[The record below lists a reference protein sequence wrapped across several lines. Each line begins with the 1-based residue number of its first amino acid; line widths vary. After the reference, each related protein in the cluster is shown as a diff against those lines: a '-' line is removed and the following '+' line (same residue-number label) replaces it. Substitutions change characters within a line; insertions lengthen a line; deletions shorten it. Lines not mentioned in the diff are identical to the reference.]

1 MHFYQILKKII
12 RTGVGKARFLMAA
25 IGLGI
30 AMLLILVALQVH
42 HNFSELLYGERNQ
55 NERADFL
62 VINKR
67 ITNEMMGNSA
77 LSTFKPEEIEAFKQ
91 QPFVDG
97 FGVITAGQ
105 YNVKMVADQLGFS
118 TELFFEAV
126 PDSFIDVQTDQWK
139 WQQGQEVVPVI
150 VPSDFLDMFN
160 FGFAMG
166 NNIPQFSEETI
177 SSLTP
182 GIVIS
187 QGMRSS
193 QFAGRIVGF
202 SDRISTVLV
211 PMSFMEWA
219 NGAYGTGEEKPPS
232 RVIIK
237 TKDPSNPVLTDYLE
251 QHGYS
256 TNKEKTR
263 FSKVRVIVQTI
274 VSVVGFFGIV
284 LLMFALLVFSMF
296 IQLVIASCKRE
307 IRLLITLGAAPGQL
321 QRYLLKQFVPL
332 YIIIGLL
339 ALVMVTGLQW
349 WASGLLARH
358 QMFVPALPGII
369 TFIAAAAILVLV
381 YLVNLFAVR
390 KHIAGMASS

>member
-12 RTGVGKARFLMAA
+12 RTGVGKGRFLMAA
-25 IGLGI
+25 VGLGI

-42 HNFSELLYGERNQ
+42 HNFNELLYGERNQ

-62 VINKR
+62 VINKT
-67 ITNEMMGNSA
+67 ITNEMMGNNA
-77 LSTFKPEEIEAFKQ
+77 LSTFTPAEIDDFKK
-91 QPFVDG
+91 QPFVDD
-97 FGVITAGQ
+97 FGVITAGA
-105 YNVKMVADQLGFS
+105 YNVKMVANQLGFS

-126 PDSFIDVQTDQWK
+126 PDSFIDVKTDQWK
-139 WQQGQEVVPVI
+139 WQQGQQEVPVI

-166 NNIPQFSEETI
+166 NNIPQFSEETV
-177 SSLTP
+177 SSLSP

-193 QFAGRIVGF
+193 QFNGRIVGF

-211 PMSFMEWA
+211 PLSFMEWA
-219 NGAYGTGEEKPPS
+219 NSVYGEGQAKPPS

-237 TKDPSNPVLTDYLE
+237 TKDPSNPVLTDYLD

-256 TNKEKTR
+256 TNKEKTKY
-263 FSKVRVIVQTI
+263 SKVRVIVQTI

-296 IQLVIASCKRE
+296 IQLVIASCKKE
-307 IRLLITLGAAPGQL
+307 IRLLITLGAAPRQL

-332 YIIIGLL
+332 YIVIGLL
-339 ALVMVTGLQW
+339 ALVLVAGLQW
-349 WASGLLARH
+349 WAAGLLAKH
-358 QMFVPALPGII
+358 QMFVPSLPGVI
-369 TFIAAAAILVLV
+369 TFAAAVTILVLV
-381 YLVNLFAVR
+381 YLVNLFAVK
-390 KHIAGMASS
+390 KHIAGM

>member
-12 RTGVGKARFLMAA
+12 RTGVGKGRFLMAA
-25 IGLGI
+25 VGLGI
-30 AMLLILVALQVH
+30 AMLLILLALQVH
-42 HNFSELLYGERNQ
+42 HNFNELLYGERNQ

-62 VINKR
+62 VINKT
-67 ITNEMMGNSA
+67 ITNEMMGNNA
-77 LSTFKPEEIEAFKQ
+77 LSTFTPAEIDDFKK
-91 QPFVDG
+91 QPFVDD
-97 FGVITAGQ
+97 FGVITAGA

-126 PDSFIDVQTDQWK
+126 PDSFIDVKTDQWK
-139 WQQGQEVVPVI
+139 WQQGQQEVPVI

-166 NNIPQFSEETI
+166 NNIPQFSEETV

-193 QFAGRIVGF
+193 QFNGRIVGF

-211 PMSFMEWA
+211 PLSFMEWA
-219 NGAYGTGEEKPPS
+219 NSVYGDGQTKPPS

-237 TKDPSNPVLTDYLE
+237 TKDPSNPVLTDYLD

-256 TNKEKTR
+256 TNKEKTKY
-263 FSKVRVIVQTI
+263 SKVRVIVQTI
-274 VSVVGFFGIV
+274 VSVVGFFGII

-296 IQLVIASCKRE
+296 IQLVIASCKKE
-307 IRLLITLGAAPGQL
+307 IRLLITLGAAPRQL

-332 YIIIGLL
+332 YVVIGLL
-339 ALVMVTGLQW
+339 ALVLVAGLQW
-349 WASGLLARH
+349 WAAGLLAKH
-358 QMFVPALPGII
+358 QMFVPSLPGVI
-369 TFIAAAAILVLV
+369 TFAAAVAILVLV
-381 YLVNLFAVR
+381 YLVNLFAVK
-390 KHIAGMASS
+390 KHIAGM

>member
-12 RTGVGKARFLMAA
+12 RTGVGKGRFLMAA
-25 IGLGI
+25 VGLGI

-42 HNFSELLYGERNQ
+42 RNFTELLYGERNQ

-62 VINKR
+62 VINKT
-67 ITNEMMGNSA
+67 ITNEMMGNKA
-77 LSTFKPEEIEAFKQ
+77 LSTFTPAEIEEFKK

-97 FGVITAGQ
+97 FGVITAGE

-126 PDSFIDVQTDQWK
+126 PDSFVDVKTDQWK
-139 WQQGQEVVPVI
+139 WEQGQQEVPVI
-150 VPSDFLDMFN
+150 APSDFLDMFN

-193 QFAGRIVGF
+193 QFGGRIVGF

-219 NGAYGTGEEKPPS
+219 NNVYGSGQPKPPS

-251 QHGYS
+251 KNGYS
-256 TNKEKTR
+256 TNKEKTKY
-263 FSKVRVIVQTI
+263 SKVRVIVQTI
-274 VSVVGFFGIV
+274 VSVVGFFGII

-296 IQLVIASCKRE
+296 IQLVIASCKKE
-307 IRLLITLGAAPGQL
+307 IQLLITLGAAPGQL

-332 YIIIGLL
+332 YIVIGLL
-339 ALVMVTGLQW
+339 ALVLVAGLQW
-349 WASGLLARH
+349 WAAGLLAKH
-358 QMFVPALPGII
+358 QMFVPAFPGII
-369 TFIAAAAILVLV
+369 TCVAAVAILVLV
-381 YLVNLFAVR
+381 YTVNLFAVK
-390 KHIAGMASS
+390 KHIAGM